1 MRVHLFLLMLVLP
14 LGAAAQS
21 EAELKHYA
29 DLDRQCEAARAKKLA
44 PLRAKKIDA
53 CVNQD
58 KRPRAEC
65 EDEFANYGNTHART
79 SGGAVGGLFYDLPEC
94 VAAQAARNEYRQ

>member
-1 MRVHLFLLMLVLP
+1 MRVHLFLFVLALP
-14 LGAAAQS
+14 LAAVAQT

-29 DLDRQCEAARAKKLA
+29 ELDRQCEAARQQKLT
-44 PLRAKKIDA
+44 PLRARKIDA
-53 CVNQD
+53 CVNRD